1 MTWIEVVGGLAA
13 LASMVSFSPQAWRI
27 IKSRRTDGLSAAT
40 YSITVAA
47 FALWVTYGWMLGQWP
62 LVVANGVCLLL
73 SGFILVM
80 TLLPQ
85 REKAEVA
92 KTLDPAS

>member
-1 MTWIEVVGGLAA
+1 MGSLAA
-13 LASMVSFSPQAWRI
+13 MASMVSFSPQAWRI

-47 FALWVTYGWMLGQWP
+47 FALWVGYGAMLGQWP
-62 LVVANGVCLLL
+62 LVVSNGACLLL

-85 REKAEVA
+85 PQKDEVA

>member
-1 MTWIEVVGGLAA
+1 MGWIDVIGSLAA
-13 LASMVSFSPQAWRI
+13 VASMVSFSPQAWRI

-47 FALWVTYGWMLGQWP
+47 FALWATYGAMLGQWP
-62 LVVANGVCLLL
+62 LVVSNGVCLLL
-73 SGFILVM
+73 AGFILVM

-85 REKAEVA
+85 REKSEVA
-92 KTLDPAS
+92 KTLDPAA